1 MDYKELTAPCGLD
14 CFNCLTYLASQDEEV
29 IGSVAQELGIAL
41 EEAKCL
47 GCREM
52 KGVIT
57 SQGMSEPCPIF
68 VCAEERGH
76 TFCFECEDF
85 ICEKLDPNSEQSKK
99 AHCNVRTINLTLI
112 KRMGVEKWAKEK
124 KRRVKKIQEEMIA
137 KYDL

>member
-29 IGSVAQELGIAL
+29 IGSVAEELGIDI
-41 EEAKCL
+41 EQAKCR
-47 GCREM
+47 GCRTM
-52 KGVIT
+52 NGIIP
-57 SQGMSEPCPIF
+57 SQGMTEPCPIYA
-68 VCAEERGH
+68 CAEERGH

-85 ICEKLDPNSEQSKK
+85 ICDKLDPNSATIKK
-99 AHCNVRTINLTLI
+99 AACNVRTINLTLI

-124 KRRVKKIQEEMIA
+124 MRRVRKIQEDMIA